1 MLSQHPIEC
10 PGALLENAA
19 RYSPVRTAI
28 VNATSS
34 VALES
39 ALLAAN
45 AGLIEPVLVGDQD
58 LISKLSAEID
68 WNLSKIE
75 IRHAKDEEDAAMLSV
90 KLARTGQ
97 VSAIMKGQ
105 IHTDTFMKAIVNR
118 DTGLRTGRRLSHAF
132 YMSVP
137 GSDRVLLITDAAVN
151 IAPDLETKKAI
162 IHNSIEMMH
171 ALGNK
176 EPKVAILSATEEENP
191 QIPSSVE
198 AAKLSRWAVE
208 EVKNAKVFGPMALD
222 NAISPEAAKI
232 KNIQNPVAGQAD
244 VLVVPNIETGNAL
257 FKQLVYCD
265 SACAAGIVLGASV
278 PIVLT
283 SRADP
288 PAARLASMAIAKIV
302 ANAANI

>member
-1 MLSQHPIEC
+1 MLSQRPIEC
-10 PGALLENAA
+10 PNALLDNAA
-19 RYSPVRTAI
+19 QYSPARTAI
-28 VNATSS
+28 VNATSLI
-34 VALES
+34 VMES
-39 ALLAAN
+39 AYLATKFR
-45 AGLIEPVLVGDQD
+45 LIEPVLVGDREIITHLANELDWD
-58 LISKLSAEID
+58 LTHAEIH
-68 WNLSKIE
+68 N
-75 IRHAKDEEDAAMLSV
+75 AKDEETAAIISV

-118 DTGLRTGRRLSHAF
+118 ETGLRTGRRLSHAF

-137 GSDRVLLITDAAVN
+137 GSDRVMTITDAAVN

-162 IHNSIEMMH
+162 ILNSIDMMH
-171 ALGNK
+171 ALGTK
-176 EPKVAILSATEEENP
+176 EPKVAVLSATEEENP
-191 QIPSSVE
+191 QIPSSIE
-198 AAKLSRWAVE
+198 AAKLTRWAAE
-208 EVKNAKVFGPMALD
+208 EVQEAKVFGPMALD

-232 KNIQNPVAGQAD
+232 KNVRNPVAGKAD
-244 VLVVPNIETGNAL
+244 VLVVPNIETGNAM

-288 PAARLASMAIAKIV
+288 PAARLASMAIATIV
-302 ANAANI
+302 AHSA